1 MHAIN
6 RRDVPIRLQS
16 GTLERINI
24 GKDCWIG
31 AKAVVMADVGD
42 GSVVGAGSVV
52 MKQVLPWSIVAGNP
66 AKVIGIRG
74 AQKDQPANSAHRAQG
89 RCLS

>member
-1 MHAIN
+1 MHGIR
-6 RRDVPIRLQS
+6 RRDVPIRLQP
-16 GTLERINI
+16 GKLKRITI

-31 AKAVVMADVGD
+31 AGAIVMADVGD

-52 MKQVLPWSIVAGNP
+52 TKAVPPWSIVAGNP

-74 AQKDQPANSAHRAQG
+74 SQNDQPANTVFETEDG
-89 RCLS
+89 